1 MSLKGGIVMAES
13 QRLQA
18 TLSRVA
24 MERLNQ
30 LVAEKGMSKSAVVA
44 LAIEKLWKEEH
55 ADSEK

>member
-1 MSLKGGIVMAES
+1 MAES

-24 MERLNQ
+24 MERLTQ

-55 ADSEK
+55 TDSEK

>member
-55 ADSEK
+55 TDSEK

>member
-44 LAIEKLWKEEH
+44 LAIEKFWKEEH
-55 ADSEK
+55 TDSEK